1 MGSFVTGSREI
12 GAAPSAVWAIL
23 ADVECW
29 PNRFTPHLESAALH
43 GPLEAGTRGSVRMR
57 RLPIETEFEVTSVDE
72 PKNWSWRGRLVWLTM
87 DFDHRIEDTANG
99 CRVTFDVD
107 LEGPLAAL
115 IRPLARL
122 VYRPQMERALDLLVA
137 CAEDTRA

>member
-1 MGSFVTGSREI
+1 
-12 GAAPSAVWAIL
+12 
-23 ADVECW
+23 
-29 PNRFTPHLESAALH
+29 
-43 GPLEAGTRGSVRMR
+43 MR

-87 DFDHRIEDTANG
+87 DFDHRIEDTPNG